1 MRYFEIDGKPCRA
14 LPFDRSL
21 LGSNK
26 EKLFDQS
33 VFVKLPKDILHK
45 DLEKIFSE
53 CGTIK
58 SLKVSLNPDYSSRG
72 YGFVCFQD
80 KEGALSA
87 LNYSRAEIEVKP
99 LLPKTTRQMRK
110 LINNVYVK
118 NIPKDWTVEKVR
130 DLFKPF
136 GNIKS
141 LVLQENEFG

>member
-26 EKLFDQS
+26 DKLFEQS
-33 VFVKLPKDILHK
+33 VFVKLPKYIKHV

-53 CGTIK
+53 YGQIK
-58 SLKVSLNPDYSSRG
+58 SLKVSLNSDYTSRG
-72 YGFVCFQD
+72 YGFICFQD
-80 KEGALSA
+80 KDSA
-87 LNYSRAEIEVKP
+87 LKALGSSKAEIQVKP
-99 LLPKTTRQMRK
+99 LQPKTTRQMRK

-118 NIPKDWTVEKVR
+118 NIPKNWSVEMVR

-141 LVLQENEFG
+141 LVL

>member
-33 VFVKLPKDILHK
+33 IFVKLPKDILHR

-53 CGTIK
+53 YGQIK

-72 YGFVCFQD
+72 YGFICFQD
-80 KEGALSA
+80 KDSA
-87 LNYSRAEIEVKP
+87 
-99 LLPKTTRQMRK
+99 
-110 LINNVYVK
+110 
-118 NIPKDWTVEKVR
+118 
-130 DLFKPF
+130 
-136 GNIKS
+136 
-141 LVLQENEFG
+141 

>member
-1 MRYFEIDGKPCRA
+1 MRYFEIDGRPCRA

-33 VFVKLPKDILHK
+33 VFVKLSKDILHE
-45 DLEKIFSE
+45 DLEKLFAD
-53 CGTIK
+53 CGQVK
-58 SLKVSLNPDYSSRG
+58 SLKVSLNSDYSSRG
-72 YGFVCFQD
+72 YGFICFQD
-80 KEGALSA
+80 KDGAVKA
-87 LNYSRAEIEVKP
+87 LNAHKDSVSVKP

-118 NIPKDWTVEKVR
+118 NIPKDWTVEMVR
-130 DLFKPF
+130 ELFNPF

-141 LVLQENEFG
+141 LVM